1 MYFLQFKLLKP
12 LTEINNISIT
22 QFNSISFTENQ
33 SCLGR
38 WIFINCYL
46 WNSKILTSINK
57 NNYIIMNVLLSKFTT
72 KHNTAP
78 FSQIKIE
85 DYFPAFQEGIALAK
99 TEIDAIVNNPEAP
112 TFENTVVAM
121 DFAGDILDR
130 LSSVFFNLNSAETSD
145 EMQKIAQ
152 EVSPLLSEFGN
163 DITLNAALFA
173 KIKTVYEQKENLNLT
188 PEQTTLL
195 DKKYKSFSRNG
206 ANLPE
211 DKKDQLREID
221 KELSKLSLQ
230 FGENVLAETNAFE
243 LHLTDEKDLA
253 GLPEGTIEAARLL
266 AKEKEKEGWIFT
278 LDHPSYVPFLTY
290 ADNRE
295 LRKKMAIAFGARS
308 FQNNEFDNQE
318 NVLKIAKLRFERA
331 NLLGYKTHAH
341 FVLEERMAQ
350 SPEKVFTFLNDLL
363 AKAKPAAQKEFA
375 ELAAFAKELDGIEQL
390 EKWDG
395 AYYSEKLKQQLFNLD
410 DEKLKPYFQLEK
422 VLDGA
427 FTVAKKLYGLT
438 FTEVFDIDKYHEE
451 VTTYEV
457 TDAENNLVSI
467 FYADFFPRKGKR
479 NGAWMTSFKSQSKKD
494 GVNERPHIS
503 NVCNFTKPTETK
515 PSLLTFNEVTTL
527 FHEFG
532 HGLHGMLANTTY
544 PSLSGTSVFWDFVEL
559 PSQIMENWC
568 YEPEALALFAN
579 HYETGEIIPIEYVQ
593 KIKESASFQEGMA
606 TLRQLSFG
614 LLDMAWHGQDPTSIT
629 DLKTFETEQFAN
641 TQLYPDVKENAMS
654 TAFSHIFQGG
664 YSSGY
669 YSYKWAEVLDA
680 DAFEYFQESGIFNV
694 EVATKF
700 KENVLSKGGTE
711 HPMILYKRFRGQ
723 EPKPEALLKRAG
735 LL

>member
-1 MYFLQFKLLKP
+1 
-12 LTEINNISIT
+12 
-22 QFNSISFTENQ
+22 
-33 SCLGR
+33 
-38 WIFINCYL
+38 
-46 WNSKILTSINK
+46 
-57 NNYIIMNVLLSKFTT
+57 MNVLLSKFTT
-72 KHNTAP
+72 KHDTAP

-99 TEIDAIVNNPEAP
+99 AEINAIVNNPEAP

-121 DFAGDILDR
+121 DFSGDILDR
-130 LSSVFFNLNSAETSD
+130 LSSVFFNLNSAETND

-173 KIKTVYEQKENLNLT
+173 KIKTVYDQKEQLNLN

-211 DKKDQLREID
+211 DKKEKLREID
-221 KELSKLSLQ
+221 KELSKLKLQ
-230 FGENVLAETNAFE
+230 FEENILAETNAFE

-266 AKEKEKEGWIFT
+266 AKNQEKEGWIFT
-278 LDHPSYVPFLTY
+278 LDHPSYVPFLNY

-295 LRKKMAIAFGARS
+295 LRKKMAIAFGARG
-308 FQNNEFDNQE
+308 FQHNEFDNQE

-341 FVLEERMAQ
+341 FVLEERMAE

-375 ELAAFAKELDGIEQL
+375 QLTAFAKELDGIEELQ
-390 EKWDG
+390 KWDG

-422 VLDGA
+422 VLNGA
-427 FTVAKKLYGLT
+427 FTVAKKLYGLN

-457 TDAENNLVSI
+457 TDAQNNLVSI

-479 NGAWMTSFKSQSKKD
+479 NGAWMTSFKSQAIKD
-494 GVNERPHIS
+494 GVNERPHVS

-532 HGLHGMLANTTY
+532 HGLHGMMANTTY

-593 KIKESASFQEGMA
+593 KIKESASFQEGLA

-614 LLDMAWHGQDPTSIT
+614 LLDMAWHGKDPTHIT
-629 DLKTFETEQFAN
+629 DLKTFETQQFAN

-680 DAFEYFQESGIFNV
+680 DAFEYFQEKGIFNA

-711 HPMILYKRFRGQ
+711 HPMVLYKRFRGQ

>member
-1 MYFLQFKLLKP
+1 MSVLTQYF
-12 LTEINNISIT
+12 N
-22 QFNSISFTENQ
+22 
-33 SCLGR
+33 
-38 WIFINCYL
+38 
-46 WNSKILTSINK
+46 
-57 NNYIIMNVLLSKFTT
+57 T

-85 DYFPAFQEGIALAK
+85 DYIPAFQEGIALAK
-99 TEIDAIVNNPEAP
+99 AEIDAIVNNPDEP
-112 TFENTVVAM
+112 TFENTIVAM
-121 DFAGDILDR
+121 DFSGDILDR
-130 LSSVFFNLNSAETSD
+130 LSSIFFNLNSAETND

-152 EVSPLLSEFGN
+152 EVSPWLSEFGN
-163 DITLNAALFA
+163 DIRLNAELFA
-173 KIKTVYEQKENLNLT
+173 RVKTVYDQKENLNLN

-211 DKKDQLREID
+211 EKKNKLREID

-230 FGENVLAETNAFE
+230 FGENVLAETNNFE
-243 LHLTDEKDLA
+243 LHLTDEKDLS

-266 AKEKEKEGWIFT
+266 AKNQEKEGWIFT

-295 LRKKMAIAFGARS
+295 LRKKMAIAFGAKG
-308 FQNNEFDNQE
+308 FQKNEFNNEE
-318 NVLKIAKLRFERA
+318 IVLKIAKLRHERA
-331 NLLGYKTHAH
+331 NLLGYKTHSN
-341 FVLEERMAQ
+341 FVLEERMAE
-350 SPEKVFTFLNDLL
+350 SPEKVFSFLNDLL

-375 ELAAFAKELDGIEQL
+375 ELTAFAKELDGIEQL

-457 TDAENNLVSI
+457 KDADGNLVSI

-479 NGAWMTSFKSQSKKD
+479 NGAWMTSFKSQYVKD

-532 HGLHGMLANTTY
+532 HGLHGMLANTVY
-544 PSLSGTSVFWDFVEL
+544 PSLSGTSVYWDFVEL

-593 KIKESASFQEGMA
+593 KIKESASFQEGLA

-614 LLDMAWHGQDPTSIT
+614 LLDMAWHGQDPTNIT

-680 DAFEYFQESGIFNV
+680 DAFEYFHENGIFN
-694 EVATKF
+694 EEIAKKF
-700 KENVLSKGGTE
+700 KDNVLSKGGTE
-711 HPMILYKRFRGQ
+711 HPMTLYKRFRGQ

>member
-1 MYFLQFKLLKP
+1 MQQNRTLNMNILLQKFDTKLD
-12 LTEINNISIT
+12 
-22 QFNSISFTENQ
+22 
-33 SCLGR
+33 
-38 WIFINCYL
+38 
-46 WNSKILTSINK
+46 
-57 NNYIIMNVLLSKFTT
+57 
-72 KHNTAP
+72 TAP
-78 FSQIKIE
+78 FSKIKNE
-85 DYFPAFQEGIALAK
+85 DYLPAFQEAIDLAK
-99 TEIDAIVNNPEAP
+99 AEIDTIVNNTETPS
-112 TFENTVVAM
+112 FENTIVALS
-121 DFAGDILDR
+121 FSGNTLDR
-130 LSSVFFNLNSAETSD
+130 ISSIFFNLNSAETSD

-163 DITLNAALFA
+163 DVTLNADLFA
-173 KIKTVYEQKENLNLT
+173 RVKTVYEQKDSLNLNA
-188 PEQTTLL
+188 EQKTLL
-195 DKKYKSFSRNG
+195 DKQYKSFSRNG

-211 DKKDQLREID
+211 DKKNQLREID

-253 GLPEGTIEAARLL
+253 GLPEGTIEAARSL
-266 AKEKEKEGWIFT
+266 AKAQEKQGWIFT
-278 LDHPSYVPFLTY
+278 LDHPSYIPFVTY
-290 ADNRE
+290 ADNRD
-295 LRKKMAIAFGARS
+295 LRKKMAIAFGARC

-318 NVLKIAKLRFERA
+318 IVLKIAKLRFERA

-341 FVLEERMAQ
+341 FVLEERMAE
-350 SPEKVFTFLNDLL
+350 SPEKVLSFSNDLL
-363 AKAKPAAQKEFA
+363 AKAKPAAQKEFDQ
-375 ELAAFAKELDGIEQL
+375 LSAFAKKLDGLERL

-422 VLDGA
+422 VLNGA
-427 FTVAKKLYGLT
+427 FTIAGKLYGLT

-451 VTTYEV
+451 VMTYQV
-457 TDAENNLVSI
+457 KDQNNDLVAV

-479 NGAWMTSFKSQSKKD
+479 NGAWMTSFKSQYIKN

-544 PSLSGTSVFWDFVEL
+544 PNLSGTSVYWDFVEL

-579 HYETGEIIPIEYVQ
+579 HYETGEVIPQEYVE
-593 KIKESASFQEGMA
+593 KIKESASFQEGLA
-606 TLRQLSFG
+606 TMRQLSFG
-614 LLDMAWHGQDPTSIT
+614 LLDMAWHGQDPTTIT
-629 DLKTFETEQFAN
+629 DIKAFETEQFAS

-680 DAFEYFQESGIFNV
+680 DAFEYFQENGIFNK
-694 EVATKF
+694 EVADKF
-700 KENVLSKGGTE
+700 KENILSKGGTE

-723 EPKPEALLKRAG
+723 VPKPDALLKRAG